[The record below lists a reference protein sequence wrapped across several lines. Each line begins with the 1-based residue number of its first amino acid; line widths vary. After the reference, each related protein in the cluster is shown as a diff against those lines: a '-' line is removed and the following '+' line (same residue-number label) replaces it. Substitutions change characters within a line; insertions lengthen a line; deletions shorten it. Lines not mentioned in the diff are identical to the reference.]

1 MKTNT
6 ETVIDGIKW
15 SSTVTPRGEALW
27 VKILEPDYKFDKK
40 DGKYEATLVLDPTEP
55 ETEAWVTKVN
65 NYLQQHVESIS
76 ETLQPRKKQDLRVVD
91 PFPEQYDKEDNPTG
105 KLLLKTKTK
114 GAFKDEPIT
123 IPVYDAVGDK
133 IEGFKKLIG
142 NGSIIKLFI
151 SFKPYYTPSNNSIGL
166 TFKLKKVQVIKLNE
180 YEGNSDNVFGDESCD
195 GNFTI
200 KGDEEDF

>member
-6 ETVIDGIKW
+6 ETIIDGIKW
-15 SSTVTPRGEALW
+15 TSTVTPRGEALW

-40 DGKYEATLVLDPTEP
+40 DGKYEATLLLDPSNP
-55 ETEAWVTKVN
+55 ETDEWVTKVN
-65 NYLQQHVESIS
+65 NYLQHYSKVIK
-76 ETLQPRKKQDLRVVD
+76 ETLSARKQEEVRIINPL
-91 PFPEQYDKEDNPTG
+91 PEQRDKEDKLTG
-105 KLLLKTKTK
+105 KIVLKTKTK

-123 IPVYDAVGDK
+123 IPVYDAVGEK

-142 NGSIIKLFI
+142 NGSIIKLFV
-151 SFKPYYTPSNNSIGL
+151 SFKPYYTSGSNSLGL

-180 YEGNSDNVFGDESCD
+180 FSGDGDNVFGDESSNGD
-195 GNFTI
+195 FTT

>member
-6 ETVIDGIKW
+6 QTIIDGIKW
-15 SSTVTPRGEALW
+15 TSTVTPRGEALW

-40 DGKYEATLVLDPTEP
+40 DGKYEATLLLDPSNP
-55 ETEAWVTKVN
+55 ETDEWVTKVN
-65 NYLQQHVESIS
+65 NYLQHYSKVIK
-76 ETLQPRKKQDLRVVD
+76 ETLAPRKQEELRIVN
-91 PFPEQYDKEDNPTG
+91 PLPEQYDKEDNLTG
-105 KLLLKTKTK
+105 KLVLKTKTK

-123 IPVYDAVGDK
+123 IPVYDAVGEK

-142 NGSIIKLFI
+142 NGSIIKLFV
-151 SFKPYYTPSNNSIGL
+151 SFKPYYTSGSNSLGL

-180 YEGNSDNVFGDESCD
+180 FSGDGDNVFGDESSNGD
-195 GNFTI
+195 FTT